1 MFRMIMVIILVVV
14 LGIVLVLGTTLLKIG
29 GGAAVNYGK
38 SQVGA
43 H

>member
-1 MFRMIMVIILVVV
+1 MILVISLVVII
-14 LGIVLVLGTTLLKIG
+14 GIVLVLGTTLLKTG

-38 SQVGA
+38 SYVGA

>member
-1 MFRMIMVIILVVV
+1 MVLVILLVVV
-14 LGIVLVLGTTLLKIG
+14 LGILLVLGTTLVKVG

-43 H
+43 K